1 MIRILIVDD
10 HAIVRA
16 GLKQI
21 VSENPDMM
29 VAGEASNGQEALNLI
44 RAEVWDVLLL
54 DISIPGRNGLE
65 VLKLVRQECPRLP
78 VLMLSIYPEDQY
90 AVRVLRAGASGYLT
104 KESAP
109 DLLVEAIRK
118 VAEGGRYISPS
129 LAEKLAAELDA
140 SREKPRHATLSDR
153 EFQIFCAIAMGKT
166 TSEMAAELSLSVKT
180 ISTYRSRLMEKMDMS
195 KNAEIIHYALK
206 NKLLD

>member
-21 VSENPDMM
+21 VSENPDMI
-29 VAGEASNGQEALNLI
+29 VAGEASNGQEALNLV

-65 VLKLVRQECPRLP
+65 VLKLVRQENPRLP
-78 VLMLSIYPEDQY
+78 VLILSIYPEDQY

-104 KESAP
+104 KESAS
-109 DLLVEAIRK
+109 DLLVKAIRK

-129 LAEKLAAELDA
+129 LAEKLAVELDA
-140 SREKPRHATLSDR
+140 SRKKPRHATLSDR

-166 TSEMAAELSLSVKT
+166 NSEIATELSLSVKT
-180 ISTYRSRLMEKMDMS
+180 ISTYRSRVMEKMDMS

>member
-21 VSENPDMM
+21 VSENPDMI
-29 VAGEASNGQEALNLI
+29 VAGEASNGQEALNFI

-65 VLKLVRQECPRLP
+65 VLKLVRQESPRLP
-78 VLMLSIYPEDQY
+78 VLILSIYPEDQY

-129 LAEKLAAELDA
+129 LAEKLAIELDA
-140 SREKPRHATLSDR
+140 SREKPRHAMLSDR
-153 EFQIFCAIAMGKT
+153 EFQIFCAIAMGQT
-166 TSEMAAELSLSVKT
+166 NSEIATELSLSVKT
-180 ISTYRSRLMEKMDMS
+180 ISTYRSRLMVKMDMS